1 MKIAVRYHSRGGNTK
16 AVAEAIA
23 KALGSQA
30 KTIDTPIDET
40 VDVLFVG
47 GGTYG
52 MNIDAALKTYLE
64 NLNPNTVKS
73 VAVFATA
80 AGVNITEKIK
90 GIAKRAGVTVRSE
103 TLPVRFWFRNY
114 GGKGTVTLT
123 DKQTQAVNGF
133 VSKVI
138 SAN

>member
-1 MKIAVRYHSRGGNTK
+1 MNIAVRYHSRGGNTK

-23 KALGSQA
+23 KASGSRA
-30 KTIDTPIDET
+30 ETIDTPIDET

-64 NLNPNTVKS
+64 NLNPETVRS

-90 GIAKRAGVTVRSE
+90 DIATRKGITVHSE
-103 TLPVRFWFRNY
+103 TLPVRFWVRNY
-114 GGKGTVTLT
+114 GGKGTVQLT
-123 DKQTQAVNGF
+123 EKQTQAVDDF
-133 VSKVI
+133 VSNVLN
-138 SAN
+138 AN